1 MVSSLMMMT
10 EPDESGNNNVVL
22 IKFFIIHAGECDP
35 KKCTGAVLEKR
46 GLVRPLERADIS
58 KNQKPLLLTPFSE
71 IALSPQDLQTAKNAG
86 VVVVDCSWKQQLKKE
101 AKSLPLGK
109 FSGKSF
115 TERALPY
122 LVPANPTNF
131 GKPTLLSSA
140 EALAAAAY
148 ILGFDG
154 FARKVLGE
162 FRWGRTFLDL
172 NRELLEAYANAKTR
186 SEVLQIQEQVLNTL
200 RK

>member
-1 MVSSLMMMT
+1 MEEAENDGL
-10 EPDESGNNNVVL
+10 DEKSADGAVL
-22 IKFFIIHAGECDP
+22 TVKAFIIHAGECDP
-35 KKCTGAVLEKR
+35 RKCTGAVLEKR
-46 GLVRPLERADIS
+46 GIVRPLEANDVSAD
-58 KNQKPLLLTPFSE
+58 KKPLLLTPFTDT
-71 IALSPQDLQTAKNAG
+71 ALSPLDITVAQDAG
-86 VVVVDCSWKQQLKKE
+86 IVVVDCSWKQQLKKNV
-101 AKSLPLGK
+101 KTLPLGK
-109 FSGKSF
+109 FGNRNF

-148 ILGFDG
+148 ILGLKG
-154 FARKVLGE
+154 FARKILSE

-172 NRELLEAYANAKTR
+172 NRELLEAYSKAKDRT
-186 SEVLQIQEQVLNTL
+186 EVLRVQEQVLNTL